1 MQMKKW
7 TAAAIGAVLAVGA
20 AGAAV
25 AHHSFATEFDRNKP
39 IRLEGKVV
47 KFEWVN
53 PHSWIHIDA
62 TVNGRVQRWRVEG
75 GAPSALLRRGWNR
88 NSLPAGTEIIVDAF
102 RARDGDTRASAAEI
116 RFPNGRELSLGNPTT
131 EAVAAAARRAAATK
145 PNPARHPA
153 SETEGARDRSIAGPF
168 LFGAGRLPA
177 SLSRRGNKT
186 VVFTVVCHR
195 ACRQG
200 WGILNAASA

>member
-1 MQMKKW
+1 MHIKKW
-7 TAAAIGAVLAVGA
+7 TAAAIGAVLAIGA
-20 AGAAV
+20 AGTAV

-39 IRLEGKVV
+39 IRLQGKVV

-62 TVNGRVQRWRVEG
+62 QVNGRTQRWRVEG

-88 NSLPAGTEIIVDAF
+88 NSLPAGTDIIVDAF

-131 EAVAAAARRAAATK
+131 EAVAAAA
-145 PNPARHPA
+145 AR
-153 SETEGARDRSIAGPF
+153 ARD
-168 LFGAGRLPA
+168 
-177 SLSRRGNKT
+177 
-186 VVFTVVCHR
+186 
-195 ACRQG
+195 
-200 WGILNAASA
+200 

>member
-1 MQMKKW
+1 MHIKKW
-7 TAAAIGAVLAVGA
+7 TAAAIGAVLAVSA

-53 PHSWIHIDA
+53 PHSWIQLRTSDG
-62 TVNGRVQRWRVEG
+62 TVWRVEG

-88 NSLPAGTEIIVDAF
+88 NSLPAGTDIIVDAF

-131 EAVAAAARRAAATK
+131 EAVQAATRRA
-145 PNPARHPA
+145 
-153 SETEGARDRSIAGPF
+153 G
-168 LFGAGRLPA
+168 
-177 SLSRRGNKT
+177 GN
-186 VVFTVVCHR
+186 
-195 ACRQG
+195 
-200 WGILNAASA
+200 

>member
-62 TVNGRVQRWRVEG
+62 SVNGRVQRWRVEG
-75 GAPSALLRRGWNR
+75 GAPSALLRRGWTR
-88 NSLPAGTEIIVDAF
+88 DTLPAGTKVVVTGSMSKDGKLRANASSITFPDGTSLCAASSNDA
-102 RARDGDTRASAAEI
+102 DTCE
-116 RFPNGRELSLGNPTT
+116 
-131 EAVAAAARRAAATK
+131 
-145 PNPARHPA
+145 
-153 SETEGARDRSIAGPF
+153 EGAPR
-168 LFGAGRLPA
+168 
-177 SLSRRGNKT
+177 
-186 VVFTVVCHR
+186 
-195 ACRQG
+195 
-200 WGILNAASA
+200 